1 MGQKVSPHGLRVGV
15 IKDWDSK
22 WYAGK
27 KNFAD
32 YLVED
37 NKVREFVKKELYA
50 AGVAKVVIER
60 AGENQMRVTVL
71 TAKPGMVIGR
81 GGDGIDQLR
90 AKLVKLTGKKVDVS
104 LVEVKRAYSDAQLV
118 AEGIAQQLER
128 RIALKRAMKRAMK
141 VAMDM
146 GVDGI
151 KVHAGGRING
161 AEIARVEWSREGK
174 VPLHT
179 LRANIDYGFAEANTT
194 AGKIGIKVWICK
206 KEGFQARQP
215 RGERRGERR
224 ERGDRKEGK

>member
-1 MGQKVSPHGLRVGV
+1 MGQKVNPTGFRLPVNRAWRSRWFAP
-15 IKDWDSK
+15 
-22 WYAGK
+22 K
-27 KNFAD
+27 KTFGA

-37 NKVREFVKKELYA
+37 QQIREVCKKRLAEAGLSKILIERYANSVRVTLFSGRPGVILGRKGNEGEALREDLKKMTKKEVYLEI
-50 AGVAKVVIER
+50 K
-60 AGENQMRVTVL
+60 
-71 TAKPGMVIGR
+71 
-81 GGDGIDQLR
+81 
-90 AKLVKLTGKKVDVS
+90 
-104 LVEVKRAYSDAQLV
+104 EVRDADADAQLV
-118 AEGIAQQLER
+118 AESIAQQLER
-128 RIALKRAMKRAMK
+128 RIMLKRAMKRAMK

-206 KEGFQARQP
+206 KEGFQARTP
-215 RGERRGERR
+215 RGDRRGDRR
-224 ERGDRKEGK
+224 ERGDRKEGR